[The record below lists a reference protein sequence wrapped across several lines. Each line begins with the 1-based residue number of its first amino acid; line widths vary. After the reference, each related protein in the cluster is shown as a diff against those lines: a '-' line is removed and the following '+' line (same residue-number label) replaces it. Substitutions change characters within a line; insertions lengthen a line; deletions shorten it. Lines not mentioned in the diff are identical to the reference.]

1 MDKRLERI
9 LPKVQKPARYTGGEY
24 NQIIKDKADINIRV
38 AFCFPD
44 TYEIGMSNLGTQL
57 PSLTPIPGVKLGLAN
72 IITVYAIFILSP
84 LDTLIILLC
93 RIFLGSIF
101 SGNMSILLYSL
112 SGGIL
117 CYLAMIISKKFLSLE
132 NIWICSIIGA
142 IAHNIGQVLIAIFIT
157 KTTSLAFYLPVL
169 LLSGIIA
176 GMFTG
181 LTSQYLISKLN
192 IIKNSI

>member
-1 MDKRLERI
+1 MNTRKLTSLALLLSI
-9 LPKVQKPARYTGGEY
+9 SL
-24 NQIIKDKADINIRV
+24 IIFIIEA
-38 AFCFPD
+38 
-44 TYEIGMSNLGTQL
+44 QL
-57 PSLTPIPGVKLGLAN
+57 PSLTPIPGVKLGLEN

-142 IAHNIGQVLIAIFIT
+142 IAHNIGQVLMAIFIT

-181 LTSQYLISKLN
+181 LTSQYLIIKLN

>member
-1 MDKRLERI
+1 MNTRRLTSMALLLSI
-9 LPKVQKPARYTGGEY
+9 SL
-24 NQIIKDKADINIRV
+24 IIFII
-38 AFCFPD
+38 
-44 TYEIGMSNLGTQL
+44 ESQL

-142 IAHNIGQVLIAIFIT
+142 IAHNIGQVLMAIFIT

-176 GMFTG
+176 EIGRAHV
-181 LTSQYLISKLN
+181 
-192 IIKNSI
+192 

>member
-1 MDKRLERI
+1 MALLLSI
-9 LPKVQKPARYTGGEY
+9 SL
-24 NQIIKDKADINIRV
+24 IIFII
-38 AFCFPD
+38 
-44 TYEIGMSNLGTQL
+44 ESQL

-142 IAHNIGQVLIAIFIT
+142 MLII
-157 KTTSLAFYLPVL
+157 LAKY
-169 LLSGIIA
+169 
-176 GMFTG
+176 
-181 LTSQYLISKLN
+181 
-192 IIKNSI
+192 

>member
-1 MDKRLERI
+1 MNTRKLTSLALLLSI
-9 LPKVQKPARYTGGEY
+9 SL
-24 NQIIKDKADINIRV
+24 IIFIIEAH
-38 AFCFPD
+38 
-44 TYEIGMSNLGTQL
+44 L

-132 NIWICSIIGA
+132 KICSIIGA
-142 IAHNIGQVLIAIFIT
+142 IAHNIGQVLMAIFIT

-181 LTSQYLISKLN
+181 LTSQYLIIKLN

>member
-1 MDKRLERI
+1 MNTRKLTSLALLLSI
-9 LPKVQKPARYTGGEY
+9 SL
-24 NQIIKDKADINIRV
+24 IIFII
-38 AFCFPD
+38 
-44 TYEIGMSNLGTQL
+44 ESQL

-117 CYLAMIISKKFLSLE
+117 CYL
-132 NIWICSIIGA
+132 WICSIIGA
-142 IAHNIGQVLIAIFIT
+142 IAHNIGQVLMAIFIT

>member
-1 MDKRLERI
+1 
-9 LPKVQKPARYTGGEY
+9 
-24 NQIIKDKADINIRV
+24 
-38 AFCFPD
+38 
-44 TYEIGMSNLGTQL
+44 
-57 PSLTPIPGVKLGLAN
+57 
-72 IITVYAIFILSP
+72 
-84 LDTLIILLC
+84 
-93 RIFLGSIF
+93 
-101 SGNMSILLYSL
+101 
-112 SGGIL
+112 
-117 CYLAMIISKKFLSLE
+117 MIISKKFLSLE

-142 IAHNIGQVLIAIFIT
+142 IAHNIGQVLMAIFIT